1 MSLSI
6 AANGRSLTALVCLLA
21 RGVPPN
27 QYLREFIMNC
37 IDALVRGG
45 VSESSPGVIRVARD
59 KQRPNKMVIANST
72 PGDPLLMRIVKLHL
86 MSLANSGNDLELNH
100 GMGGK
105 IAYVVNYG
113 SILYRCRREMKQFIV
128 WINPTTGV
136 LELKSEQVLWLN
148 DDSEDEGVEKTEVFL
163 DCYEEDFTF
172 SDSEVEVV
180 LLGNN
185 EQEDTWVKAC
195 DLLSGNGKA
204 RGHAAGYLIADYLR
218 HKWWQIP
225 SNIRLDVYTYD
236 KEKKENE
243 IRSISFLK
251 DFKEK
256 REISGSVPHPDG
268 SVIEWYTVPFHGKGK
283 SKSSHDL
290 AGTPGCIHQNEVF
303 ISPGLSEPARS
314 KLMQLAGVW
323 VRSKNVQI
331 LVRLPDDSGWVQVPD
346 RSEIVDDNAVK
357 FSTRLPDYLEYFRAN
372 FPPELKAWMEK
383 YTRDTS
389 ADYKTAAKAIMAKAA
404 SSAAAV
410 KEVTTIDGKDEGLGH
425 PQTGDHSNTEDSDD
439 PPDDEPETE
448 ETEEAPKKP
457 RKQRK
462 KKPQTG
468 NDSADNPEVPEFRLV
483 NAGKEEPLIS
493 WDFSAYAINVNLDN
507 PVFVY
512 HKRLVNQSNSYP
524 EKIVDGA
531 LGLRYYLNVVTY
543 YASLVHSYPNLSSD
557 LLEEKLKDDKL
568 DAVAI
573 NYRPSRLREYIEK
586 EIRKQKDEEE
596 IV

>member
-6 AANGRSLTALVCLLA
+6 AATDRALTALVRMLA
-21 RGVPPN
+21 RGVPPS

-45 VSESSPGVIRVARD
+45 VSESSPGIIRVARD
-59 KQRPNKMVIANST
+59 KQHPNKMVITNSV
-72 PGDPLLMRIVKLHL
+72 PGDPLLMRIVKEHL
-86 MSLANSGNDLELNH
+86 MSLANSGNDLDLNH

-128 WINPTTGV
+128 WINPVTDV
-136 LELKSEQVLWLN
+136 LELKSEEVLWLD
-148 DDSEDEGVEKTEVFL
+148 DDSDDQGVLKTEVFL
-163 DCYEEDFTF
+163 DCCEEDFTF

-180 LLGNN
+180 LLGND

-218 HKWWQIP
+218 HKWWEIQ
-225 SNIRLDVYTYD
+225 SNIQLDVYTYD
-236 KEKKENE
+236 KEKKEKE
-243 IRSISFLK
+243 IRPISFLK

-256 REISGSVPHPDG
+256 METSGSVPHPDG
-268 SVIEWYTVPFHGKGK
+268 STIEWYTVPFQGKGK

-303 ISPGLSEPARS
+303 IPPGLSEPARS
-314 KLMQLAGVW
+314 KLMQQAGVW

-357 FSTRLPDYLEYFRAN
+357 FSTRLPDYLEYFRQN

-389 ADYKTAAKAIMAKAA
+389 DDYKKAAKAIMARAA
-404 SSAAAV
+404 SSAAAI
-410 KEVTTIDGKDEGLGH
+410 KEVTTIEGKDEGLGH
-425 PQTGDHSNTEDSDD
+425 PQAGDDSNTENPDN
-439 PPDDEPETE
+439 PADDELETE
-448 ETEEAPKKP
+448 EKEETPKKP

-462 KKPQTG
+462 RKPQTG
-468 NDSADNPEVPEFRLV
+468 NDAADNPEVPEFRLV
-483 NAGKEEPLIS
+483 NAGKEESLIS
-493 WDFSAYAINVNLDN
+493 WDFAAYAINVNLDN
-507 PVFVY
+507 PVFGY
-512 HKRLVNQSNSYP
+512 HKRLVNEGNSYP
-524 EKIVDGA
+524 EKIVDNA

-543 YASLVHSYPNLSSD
+543 YASLIHSYPNLSSD

-573 NYRPSRLREYIEK
+573 SYSQAKLRELIER
-586 EIRKQKDEEE
+586 EICKQKDEEE